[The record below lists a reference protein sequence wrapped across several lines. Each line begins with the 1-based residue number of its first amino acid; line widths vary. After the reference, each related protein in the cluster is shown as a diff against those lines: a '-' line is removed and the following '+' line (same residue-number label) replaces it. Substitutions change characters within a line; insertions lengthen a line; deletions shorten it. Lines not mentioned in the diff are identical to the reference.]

1 MSKPAIET
9 EQQKRIYMDHAA
21 TTRVDPTVVDAM
33 LPYFTQ
39 HFGNAS
45 SLHAFGREAY
55 NAMETARSKVAKL
68 IGAEKDEVI
77 FTAGGTESDNMAV
90 KGIAFRNRS
99 KGKHIITTKIE
110 HPAIMETCS
119 YIETVGFRVTYL
131 PVDSSGLTDL
141 SELEKAVTK
150 DTILITIQHANN
162 EIGTIQNIEAI
173 GKIAEEK
180 NVRFHTDAVQSVGK
194 IPVDVKKARV
204 DLLSMASHKF
214 HGPKG
219 VGALYIRK
227 GVVLDPLVHGGG
239 QEKGLR
245 SSTENIPGIVGM
257 GKAAEIAGNQLVP
270 DGQRVS
276 AMRDKIICKV
286 LEEIPLSYLNGH
298 PTQRLPNNASF
309 RFDSVEGE
317 SLVLSLDNKG
327 IAASTGSACSSKKLK
342 PSHVLLAIG
351 LNEVQAHG
359 SLRLTLGRENTDE
372 EVGYVIEV
380 LPEVVSK
387 MRAISPLWK
396 KKIEVEKWRG
406 KVSVQLEAR

>member
-45 SLHAFGREAY
+45 SLHAFGRDAY
-55 NAMETARSKVAKL
+55 NAMETARSNVAKL
-68 IGAEKDEVI
+68 VGAEKDEVI

-99 KGKHIITTKIE
+99 KGKHIITSKIE

-119 YIETVGFRVTYL
+119 YLETVGFRVTYL

-227 GVVLDPLVHGGG
+227 GIVLDPLVHGGG

>member
-99 KGKHIITTKIE
+99 KGIHIITSKIE
-110 HPAIMETCS
+110 HPAIIETCS
-119 YIETVGFRVTYL
+119 YLETVGFRVTYL

-257 GKAAEIAGNQLVP
+257 GKAAEIAANQLVP

-298 PTQRLPNNASF
+298 PTQRLPNNTSF

-372 EVGYVIEV
+372 EVGYVLEV

>member
-286 LEEIPLSYLNGH
+286 LEEIQLSYLNGH
-298 PTQRLPNNASF
+298 PAQRLPNNASF
-309 RFDSVEGE
+309 RFDGVEGE
-317 SLVLSLDNKG
+317 SLALSLDNKG

>member
-1 MSKPAIET
+1 
-9 EQQKRIYMDHAA
+9 MDHAA
-21 TTRVDPTVVDAM
+21 TTRVDPIVVGAM

-45 SLHAFGREAY
+45 SLHAFGRDAY

-162 EIGTIQNIEAI
+162 EIGTIQNIESI

-276 AMRDKIICKV
+276 AMRDKIICRV
-286 LEEIPLSYLNGH
+286 LEDIPLSYLIGH

-309 RFDSVEGE
+309 RFDGVEGE

-372 EVGYVIEV
+372 EVGYVLEV

>member
-1 MSKPAIET
+1 
-9 EQQKRIYMDHAA
+9 
-21 TTRVDPTVVDAM
+21 M

-276 AMRDKIICKV
+276 VMRDKIICKV

>member
-1 MSKPAIET
+1 MSKPTIEM

-21 TTRVDPTVVDAM
+21 TTRVDPAVVDAM

-45 SLHAFGREAY
+45 SLHSFGRDAY
-55 NAMETARSKVAKL
+55 NAMETARSNVAKL

-99 KGKHIITTKIE
+99 KGKHIITSKIE

-119 YIETVGFRVTYL
+119 YLETVGFRVTYL

-173 GKIAEEK
+173 GKITEEK
-180 NVRFHTDAVQSVGK
+180 NVHFHTDAVQSVGK
-194 IPVDVKKARV
+194 IPVDVKKTHV

-286 LEEIPLSYLNGH
+286 LEDIPLSYLNGH

-359 SLRLTLGRENTDE
+359 SLRLTLGRNNTDE

-396 KKIEVEKWRG
+396 NKIEVEKWRG

>member
-227 GVVLDPLVHGGG
+227 GIVLDPLVHGGG

-276 AMRDKIICKV
+276 AMRDKIICRV
-286 LEEIPLSYLNGH
+286 LEDIPLSYLNGH
-298 PTQRLPNNASF
+298 PTQRLPNNASV
-309 RFDSVEGE
+309 RFDGVEGE
-317 SLVLSLDNKG
+317 SLALSLDNKG

>member
-9 EQQKRIYMDHAA
+9 GQQKRIYMDHAA
-21 TTRVDPTVVDAM
+21 TTRVDPIVVGAM

-257 GKAAEIAGNQLVP
+257 GKAAEIAANQLVP

-298 PTQRLPNNASF
+298 PTQRLPNNTSF

>member
-1 MSKPAIET
+1 MSKPATET

-162 EIGTIQNIEAI
+162 EIGTIQNIESI

-309 RFDSVEGE
+309 RFDGVEGE
-317 SLVLSLDNKG
+317 SLALSLDNKG

>member
-286 LEEIPLSYLNGH
+286 LEEIQLSYLNGH

>member
-1 MSKPAIET
+1 
-9 EQQKRIYMDHAA
+9 MDHAA

-309 RFDSVEGE
+309 RFDGVEGE

>member
-309 RFDSVEGE
+309 RFDGVEGE

>member
-162 EIGTIQNIEAI
+162 EIGTIQNIESI

-298 PTQRLPNNASF
+298 PTQRLPNNTSF